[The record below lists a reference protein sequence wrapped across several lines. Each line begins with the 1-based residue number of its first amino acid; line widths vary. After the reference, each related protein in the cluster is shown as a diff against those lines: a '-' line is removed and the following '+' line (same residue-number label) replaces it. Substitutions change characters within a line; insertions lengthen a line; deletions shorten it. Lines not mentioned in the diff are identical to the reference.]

1 MLMIN
6 KIGIVGSGIMG
17 QGISQVFLRNNY
29 HVMLIDISDE
39 ILKNSRENIINGK
52 YGLNKLV
59 EKNIISND
67 DVKKIMDNL
76 ETSVNYEDLKSCD
89 LIIEAAPEIKNLK
102 INILENIEKNCNE
115 ETIIASNTAGIM
127 ISELSSKVKNKSRVV
142 GMHWFNPAPLMKLI
156 EIVKTSFVSDET
168 INSIIDLSRKLG
180 KEPVIVKDYP
190 GFFTTNFVQSWLF
203 ESIRLYEKGI
213 ASIEDIDK
221 MVKLGFGFPM
231 GPFELMDIIG
241 IDTVNEI
248 GDYLYSET
256 GEIEKISPSILKEMF
271 YSGYYGNKKIKKNSN
286 GGWYDL
292 KK

>member
-1 MLMIN
+1 MAN

-17 QGISQVFLRNNY
+17 QGITQVFLRNNY
-29 HVMLIDISDE
+29 HVTLIDISDE
-39 ILKNSRENIINGK
+39 ILKSSRENIINGK

-59 EKNIISND
+59 EKNIISNN
-67 DVKKIMDNL
+67 DVNKMMDNL
-76 ETSVNYEDLKSCD
+76 ETSVNYENLRGCG

-102 INILENIEKNCNE
+102 ISILENIEKNCNKNA
-115 ETIIASNTAGIM
+115 IIASNTSGIM
-127 ISELSSKVKNKSRVV
+127 ISELSSKVKNKSRVI
-142 GMHWFNPAPLMKLI
+142 GMHWFNPAPLMKLV
-156 EIVKTSFVSDET
+156 EIVKTSFVSEET
-168 INSIIDLSRKLG
+168 VNFIIDLSKKLG
-180 KEPVIVKDYP
+180 KEPVVVRDYP

-221 MVKLGFGFPM
+221 MAKLGFGFPM

-256 GEIEKISPSILKEMF
+256 GEMGKISPPILKEMF

-292 KK
+292 NK